1 MTTNRY
7 EKAKDIFLEACNQ
20 PPEERSRF
28 LSQACGGDDELR
40 REVEILL
47 AHDPSSDFE
56 KADDEPASSPGS
68 IEKYRFIRRIG
79 CGGMGDV
86 WEAEQLSPVRRRV
99 ALKLIRS
106 GIIGSGALARFEA
119 ERQALALMNHPNIAT
134 VFEAGTT
141 DEGRPYFAMELV
153 EGLPIT
159 EYCDRQQLSLNER
172 LALFVQVCDGVQ
184 HAHQKGVIHRD
195 LKPSNVLVA
204 DEEGRPT
211 PKIIDFGV
219 AKATSLRLTENTFV
233 TEQGQWLGTPEY
245 MSPEQAGLTDVDVDT
260 RTDVYALGVL
270 LYELLVGTQ
279 PFDADTL
286 RSAGFGEMCRILR
299 EEDPPRPSTRV
310 STLGER
316 SDTIARQRRTS
327 GPALSRM
334 LRGDLDWI
342 VIRALEKDR
351 NRRYDSAA
359 AFAADIHR
367 FLDNESVHAR
377 PPSAAYRLRKYVAR
391 NRIAVTAGLVVIA
404 SLITATIGTT
414 VGMVR
419 ARRDAEATRRVAES
433 MAVVFET
440 LNPAASAGHLQ
451 SARKALSLAA
461 EEVESQLEDQP
472 LLHGRLMM
480 TMAQTYMS
488 LGDYHRAA
496 EGLEEAL
503 ALWRAELGDND
514 PSLGEL
520 YLWLGGSQSQ
530 LGDFDAAR
538 ASFERAVEIHQLNLG
553 PDHVST
559 GWALASL
566 GNCLCR
572 IGEYERSRSLLDR
585 SEQILTKA
593 DGPDSDYVAGVLEFK
608 GLLFIFL
615 GEHESAKEVLERSVA
630 NHQRWLGRDHTGV
643 AGSLML
649 LAIANSWL
657 GDLDLAEEQLR
668 RALEINQRAFGH
680 DHAAVAVPLRE
691 LGRIASARGNLE
703 AARSLI
709 ERALEIEEA
718 SLGLFHPDLVWTL
731 RARGI
736 VLRRMGEVD
745 SARATLER
753 ALDIVEVAYGSV
765 HFEGAVVHHALGSLE
780 YDAGGLD
787 LALGHFERAGEILR
801 KTVPPRHRMTG
812 LNCYQRACI
821 VARLGGRGEAIDLL
835 WRMLETDF
843 VDDTIFEDT
852 DLDGLRGDA
861 DFEAIQNEMRRRFD
875 G

>member
-7 EKAKDIFLEACNQ
+7 EKAKDIFLEACDQ
-20 PPEERSRF
+20 PLEERSRF
-28 LSQACGGDDELR
+28 LSQACGDDDELR
-40 REVEILL
+40 REVETLL
-47 AHDPSSDFE
+47 VHDPSSDLE
-56 KADDEPASSPGS
+56 KTDDEPVSSPGS
-68 IEKYRFIRRIG
+68 IENYRFIRRIG

-86 WEAEQLSPVRRRV
+86 WEAEQLGPVRRRV

-106 GIIGSGALARFEA
+106 GILGNGALARFEA
-119 ERQALALMNHPNIAT
+119 ERQALALMNHRNIAT

-141 DEGRPYFAMELV
+141 DEGRPFFAMELV

-172 LALFVQVCDGVQ
+172 LALFVQVCGGVQ

-195 LKPSNVLVA
+195 IKPSNVLVA
-204 DEEGRPT
+204 DEEGRPI

-219 AKATSLRLTENTFV
+219 AKATSLRLTEKTFV

-327 GPALSRM
+327 GAALSRM

-351 NRRYDSAA
+351 NRRYGSAA

-391 NRIAVTAGLVVIA
+391 NRIAVMAGLVVIA

-433 MAVVFET
+433 MAAVFGT
-440 LNPAASAGHLQ
+440 LNPGASAGNLQ
-451 SARKALSLAA
+451 SARKSLSLAA
-461 EEVESQLEDQP
+461 EEIEGQLEDQP
-472 LLHGRLMM
+472 VLRGRLMM
-480 TMAQTYMS
+480 MMGGTYSS
-488 LGDYHRAA
+488 LGDYSRAS
-496 EGLEEAL
+496 EILEEAL
-503 ALWRAELGDND
+503 ALWRAELGDDD
-514 PSLGEL
+514 PALGEL
-520 YLWLGGSQSQ
+520 YLWVGGSQFV
-530 LGDFDAAR
+530 LGEFDAAQE
-538 ASFERAVEIHQLNLG
+538 SFERAVEIYQLNLG

-593 DGPDSDYVAGVLEFK
+593 EGPDSDYVAGVLEFK

-615 GEHESAKEVLERSVA
+615 GEHEAAKEVLERSVA

-649 LAIANSWL
+649 LGIANSWL

-668 RALEINQRAFGH
+668 RALEINLRAFGPE
-680 DHAAVAVPLRE
+680 HATVVDPLRE
-691 LGRIASARGNLE
+691 LGRIESARGNLE

-709 ERALEIEEA
+709 ERGLEIEQA
-718 SLGLFHPDLVWTL
+718 FLGADHPNLVWTL
-731 RARGI
+731 RSRGI

-745 SARATLER
+745 NARADFDR
-753 ALDIVEVAYGSV
+753 ALAIAEAAYGSV
-765 HFEGAVVHHALGSLE
+765 HFEAAAVHHSLAYLE
-780 YDAGGLD
+780 YELEHLD
-787 LALGHFERAGEILR
+787 LALGHYERAGEILR
-801 KTVPPRHRMTG
+801 EAAPPRHRMAG

-821 VARLGGRGEAIDLL
+821 VARQGERAEAIDLL
-835 WRMLETDF
+835 RRMLETDF
-843 VDDTIFEDT
+843 ADDVIFEDS

-861 DFEAIQNEMRRRFD
+861 EFEAIQSEMRHRLE